1 MSIARIELLQQM
13 PIFGGVSEPTLRR
26 LQQRAQTVSL
36 PPGHCFFEEGD
47 LADCLYV
54 LEAGQ
59 AVVLKQWE
67 GHVYRLNELQPGDCF
82 GEMAILDMTPRSAAV
97 EAVEDC
103 RAISLS
109 TGDLY
114 ELYEHDPGQYLLILM
129 NMAREISRRLRR
141 ADERLFLA
149 GIVERRVEHGAEH
162 YLV

>member
-13 PIFGGVSEPTLRR
+13 PIFGGVSEATLRR

-36 PPGHCFFEEGD
+36 PPGRCFFEEGD

-54 LEAGQ
+54 LETGQ

-67 GHVYRLNELQPGDCF
+67 GHVYRLNGLQAGDCF

-103 RAISLS
+103 RAMCLS

-114 ELYEHDPGQYLLILM
+114 ELHEHDPGQYVLILM

-149 GIVERRVEHGAEH
+149 GIAERRVGHGAEH